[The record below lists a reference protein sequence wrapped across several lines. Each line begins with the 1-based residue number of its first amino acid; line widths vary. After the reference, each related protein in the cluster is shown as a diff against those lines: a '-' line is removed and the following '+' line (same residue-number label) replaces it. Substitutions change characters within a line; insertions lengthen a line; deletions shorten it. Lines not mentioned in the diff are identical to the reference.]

1 MNCRACRGFAAFFAL
16 GMMTS
21 LASAA
26 DSSKKFDPAKTDDPF
41 ADSAKPSGDA
51 KSSDAKAE
59 KPAAKSDEKANA
71 AKKDPLAE
79 AFALPRKFQPTPGQ
93 QKELDAIHSKYE
105 QKLRDALQKV
115 DQASNDADKDKL
127 AREALKIHEQIR
139 SAIMSIVN
147 NPSPE
152 AQKAAANA
160 QKQLQKQLRRRYG
173 RYYY

>member
-1 MNCRACRGFAAFFAL
+1 
-16 GMMTS
+16 MTS
-21 LASAA
+21 LVSAA

-51 KSSDAKAE
+51 KAD
-59 KPAAKSDEKANA
+59 KPAAKADDKASA

-115 DQASNDADKDKL
+115 DQASNDSDKDKL